1 MGMSM
6 ENLHMVTGASRVNF
20 GEKKKEEGKK

>member
-20 GEKKKEEGKK
+20 GEKKKEKGKK